1 MERKKRRS
9 DAAQIEEVLGRLES
23 WRKSGSSRRRIPEP
37 LWRAA
42 AELARRVGVN
52 PIARQLRLDY
62 YSLKRR
68 VQKAPPTKARSKP
81 AESPSPSFVEVEF
94 PAPGVTAECVI
105 EVEDRWGRRMTVRLS
120 GPGAKEAPAMA
131 KNLDKRRSRRR
142 YLGTLSA
149 KSGACPASDSTTP
162 QNRLAR
168 FFSRELTCCPSVNDV
183 RL

>member
-62 YSLKRR
+62 YNLKRR
-68 VQKAPPTKARSKP
+68 VQGVTLVKAKSKP
-81 AESPSPSFVEVEF
+81 AESASARFVEVEF
-94 PAPGVTAECVI
+94 PAPPVAVECVI
-105 EVEDRWGRRMTVRLS
+105 EVMDRSGRRMTVRLC
-120 GPGAKEAPAMA
+120 GAGAKEAPAIA
-131 KNLDKRRSRRR
+131 R
-142 YLGTLSA
+142 TLW
-149 KSGACPASDSTTP
+149 G
-162 QNRLAR
+162 
-168 FFSRELTCCPSVNDV
+168 V
-183 RL
+183 RP

>member
-62 YSLKRR
+62 YNLKRR
-68 VQKAPPTKARSKP
+68 VQKVPPTKAKSTKP
-81 AESPSPSFVEVEF
+81 AESSSPRFVEVEF
-94 PAPGVTAECVI
+94 PAPGVAAECVI
-105 EVEDRWGRRMTVRLS
+105 EVEDRSGRRMTVRLS
-120 GPGAKEAPAMA
+120 GPGAKEAPAIA
-131 KNLDKRRSRRR
+131 R
-142 YLGTLSA
+142 TLW
-149 KSGACPASDSTTP
+149 G
-162 QNRLAR
+162 
-168 FFSRELTCCPSVNDV
+168 V
-183 RL
+183 RP